1 MTVANDIIISTYD
14 FFLQFSRCNTC
25 DSLFNTLM
33 SLEHHKELYEH
44 WSDDDYITDED
55 DDFDDDYEYELDEEY
70 IRKIRRRAREEEAE
84 FLQFQNRESSILL
97 L

>member
-1 MTVANDIIISTYD
+1 MN
-14 FFLQFSRCNTC
+14 FFFSCNSC

-55 DDFDDDYEYELDEEY
+55 EDFEEDEDYEYELDAEY
-70 IRKIRRRAREEEAE
+70 IRKMRKRASQEEAE
-84 FLQFQNRESSILL
+84 FLQFQHPETSMLL